1 MTAVRRWG
9 RLALLIGLLVAG
21 LAIELLIFPALG
33 PVRRERILRGWS
45 KLLVAACG
53 VRIEPHRITHGAAAP
68 PVPNVPPAPRA
79 ATTPAGGCM
88 LVANHRSW
96 LDIFV
101 INALMPAQ
109 FVAKA
114 EIRRW
119 PAIGMLCALAGTH
132 FIERHRRH
140 AVRDVIHRLVDALR
154 SGRRVAIFP
163 EGMVN
168 DGTELL
174 RFHAN
179 LVQAAIDA
187 QAPVVPV
194 ALRYLNRAGNDSQ
207 AVMYVGKI
215 TFLQSLW
222 QILGE
227 PLTVARIS
235 ILPEIAACADATRH
249 AIARDAEVAI
259 RCALG
264 LGHVMPPRGGDA
276 VDSRPARPTDRATTP
291 Q

>member
-1 MTAVRRWG
+1 M
-9 RLALLIGLLVAG
+9 LI
-21 LAIELLIFPALG
+21 
-33 PVRRERILRGWS
+33 
-45 KLLVAACG
+45 
-53 VRIEPHRITHGAAAP
+53 
-68 PVPNVPPAPRA
+68 
-79 ATTPAGGCM
+79 
-88 LVANHRSW
+88 ANHRSW

-101 INALMPAQ
+101 IDALMPAQ

-140 AVRDVIHRLVDALR
+140 AVRAVVHRLVDALR

-168 DGTELL
+168 DGSELL

-194 ALRYLNRAGNDSQ
+194 ALRYLDRAGQDSR
-207 AVMYVGKI
+207 AVMYVGKV
-215 TFLQSLW
+215 TFVQSLW

-227 PLTVARIS
+227 PLTVAQIS
-235 ILPEIAACADATRH
+235 ILPGIAASAGATRH
-249 AIARDAEVAI
+249 AIARDAEAAI
-259 RCALG
+259 RRALG
-264 LGHVMPPRGGDA
+264 LGAVMSPQGGDA
-276 VDSRPARPTDRATTP
+276 ADSRPARPTDRATTP